1 MRFGRR
7 VTRRLREQG
16 GYTLVEML
24 TVLLILGV
32 VMGGLTSVF
41 VTATNADADMNN
53 RFRAQ
58 QTARLAL
65 DKLRREVHCSSAATP
80 AGSATSSITLTL
92 PTYCKTYSGSTSVTW
107 CTRSVAT
114 NRYALY
120 RVDGATCTGGVK
132 WADNLTPRR
141 ALYLQLLGAGD
152 LEPREAASRLPGQP
166 EGFPHGRHLRAHRRP
181 RAQEQHP
188 IMRLR
193 RMSLKAL
200 AAGKPMGDERGIA
213 LVMALG
219 ILVVCAIMVTTVI
232 AYTSS
237 GQRTSYFSKARLTA
251 FDAADAGM
259 NNAFAVLNLPT
270 NNSLDPSILP
280 PCHTTNP
287 DTSTPGTT
295 NPTWF
300 TSSTNLT
307 ALTSWN
313 NNLYGR
319 ATA

>member
-132 WADNLTPRR
+132 WADNLTPTATAPVCSG
-141 ALYLQLLGAGD
+141 ALCIFNYSAQSTSSLAKLQVD
-152 LEPREAASRLPGQP
+152 FPVNPKASRTVDTYELIDGLV
-166 EGFPHGRHLRAHRRP
+166 LR
-181 RAQEQHP
+181 
-188 IMRLR
+188 
-193 RMSLKAL
+193 
-200 AAGKPMGDERGIA
+200 
-213 LVMALG
+213 
-219 ILVVCAIMVTTVI
+219 
-232 AYTSS
+232 
-237 GQRTSYFSKARLTA
+237 
-251 FDAADAGM
+251 
-259 NNAFAVLNLPT
+259 
-270 NNSLDPSILP
+270 NSTRS
-280 PCHTTNP
+280 
-287 DTSTPGTT
+287 
-295 NPTWF
+295 
-300 TSSTNLT
+300 
-307 ALTSWN
+307 
-313 NNLYGR
+313 
-319 ATA
+319 